1 MVKCNVFRLYFTLKK
16 KKAFVIGFL
25 SPWFKESS
33 FPSGLIKAG
42 SNSKVEL
49 FVCVCVFFFFFTL
62 YTISYLKAE
71 PQHLAI
77 SKTEMN
83 YENFILY

>member
-1 MVKCNVFRLYFTLKK
+1 MYFTLKK
-16 KKAFVIGFL
+16 KKVFVIGFL
-25 SPWFKESS
+25 SRWFKESS
-33 FPSGLIKAG
+33 FPSGLIKAR
-42 SNSKVEL
+42 SNSKVKL
-49 FVCVCVFFFFFTL
+49 FVLFFFFTL
-62 YTISYLKAE
+62 YSISYLKAE

>member
-16 KKAFVIGFL
+16 KTAFVIGFL
-25 SPWFKESS
+25 SRWFKESS
-33 FPSGLIKAG
+33 FPSGLIKAC

-49 FVCVCVFFFFFTL
+49 FLFFFFLTL

-71 PQHLAI
+71 PQHSAI

-83 YENFILY
+83 YENFTLY